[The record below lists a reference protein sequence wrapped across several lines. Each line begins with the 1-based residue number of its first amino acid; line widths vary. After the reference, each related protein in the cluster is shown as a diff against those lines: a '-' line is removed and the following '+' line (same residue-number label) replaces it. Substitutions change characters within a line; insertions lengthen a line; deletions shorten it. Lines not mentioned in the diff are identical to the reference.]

1 MSQSSHSILTKED
14 GTPVLEKAP
23 EDPSEL
29 EDVSMNAPTSSDPVS
44 VDLLLA
50 RLECEAS
57 TTAAD
62 KKEGFL
68 QEHMN
73 DLPSPERKGLSLEI
87 AVALSALLRDYS
99 VKGIQE
105 VSDQLK
111 DMVIGMLQLIED
123 PAWNEKSPSD
133 IMRQTREVKQWC
145 EDHPGSATVDTR
157 YGKVLTLR
165 WTDEETC
172 QLVLAAK
179 IY

>member
-1 MSQSSHSILTKED
+1 
-14 GTPVLEKAP
+14 
-23 EDPSEL
+23 
-29 EDVSMNAPTSSDPVS
+29 MNAPTSSDPVS
-44 VDLLLA
+44 VYPLLA

-73 DLPSPERKGLSLEI
+73 DLQTLERKGLSLDN

-99 VKGIQE
+99 VKGIQD

-111 DMVIGMLQLIED
+111 DMAIGMLQLIKNQ
-123 PAWNEKSPSD
+123 AWNEKSLSD
-133 IMRQTREVKQWC
+133 IMLQTREVQQWC
-145 EDHPGSATVDTR
+145 EDHPGSETVDTR
-157 YGKVLTLR
+157 YGKHLTLR

-172 QLVLAAK
+172 QLVLAEEMYEK
-179 IY
+179 YKSQFRWISYLFMWVTT